1 MIRNIAIA
9 SALALTLA
17 ACGSS
22 EEAADDTV
30 GNAYDPSAPSLED
43 VASDAE
49 MEALEAQEEALE
61 EEAAPPPPAIDE
73 SEVTVDFN
81 HPLAGRTIVFDVHIH
96 RVEPAE
102 LH

>member
-22 EEAADDTV
+22 EEAADDTL
-30 GNAYDPSAPSLED
+30 GNTYDPNAPSLED

-61 EEAAPPPPAIDE
+61 EEAAPAPPAIDE
-73 SEVTVDFN
+73 SEVTGDN
-81 HPLAGRTIVFDVHIH
+81 AETEEIVGM
-96 RVEPAE
+96 
-102 LH
+102 